1 MDAERIGGN
10 VKRARLDAG
19 LTQEAL
25 AQKAGVSVFTVSR
38 WERGATRRI
47 DLTILSKLAGALG
60 TPTAALLGEDT

>member
-10 VKRARLDAG
+10 VKRARLEAG

-25 AQKAGVSVFTVSR
+25 AQKASVSVFTVSR

-47 DLTILSKLAGALG
+47 DLTILSKLAAALG

>member
-10 VKRARLDAG
+10 VKRARLEAG

-25 AQKAGVSVFTVSR
+25 AQKASVSVFTVSR

-47 DLTILSKLAGALG
+47 DLTILSKLAAALG
-60 TPTAALLGEDT
+60 TPTAALLGEDA